1 MEYFYYRI
9 ELDSGETLYS
19 RTNAPIK
26 AEGILKILGLEGK
39 IFEITYEEY
48 ELADVSDN

>member
-9 ELDSGETLYS
+9 ELDSGKVLYS
-19 RTNAPIK
+19 RTNTRMNP
-26 AEGILKILGLEGK
+26 ESLLKVLGLKGK
-39 IFEITYEEY
+39 IFEITPEEY